1 MDPNHFASSVL
12 LAIIAL
18 LSPLF
23 SYQLFP
29 EWQSW
34 RLPSHRSQF
43 PLVADHRSNEEAPT
57 HIDNNNFPR
66 KFSRLSRDSSDSE
79 GYFQYLNIP
88 SQKVNFPQTCIL
100 NICFQ
105 GIRVWMAPRRP
116 VTLYFKIWT
125 RKGSQI
131 QNKGKLFIFCYIVY
145 LSL

>member
-1 MDPNHFASSVL
+1 MDPHHFASSVL

-34 RLPSHRSQF
+34 RLPSHRSQI
-43 PLVADHRSNEEAPT
+43 PLVAEHRSNEEAPT

-66 KFSRLSRDSSDSE
+66 KISRLSRDSSDSE

-88 SQKVNFPQTCIL
+88 SQKVDFLSIPQIDYMHFKYLFSRNTSLDGTEETRYTLLQDL
-100 NICFQ
+100 NKERITDSEQ
-105 GIRVWMAPRRP
+105 G
-116 VTLYFKIWT
+116 
-125 RKGSQI
+125 
-131 QNKGKLFIFCYIVY
+131 
-145 LSL
+145 